1 MKLHIQI
8 RRIYQ
13 PDCTL
18 GVLTTNTGL
27 RLFTLELPWR
37 ENKSDI
43 SCIPS
48 GEYGAFVRVSP
59 KNGEVIELR
68 GTGTRTNIQIHAGN
82 FVSQIEGCVL
92 VGLSIADINAD
103 GTPDVT
109 SSRKALAKLL
119 KEAKQCDQIVVSI
132 L

>member
-1 MKLHIQI
+1 MRLHIQI

-13 PDCTL
+13 PDCTI

-27 RLFTLELPWR
+27 RLFTLELPWL
-37 ENKSDI
+37 ENKNDV

-48 GEYGAFVRVSP
+48 GDYGAFIRVSP

-68 GTGTRTNIQIHAGN
+68 GTGTRTNIQIHAAN
-82 FVSQIEGCVL
+82 FTSQIEGCIA

-109 SSRKALAKLL
+109 SSKKALSQLM